1 MSAPASLG
9 ATPMP
14 TPTVSG
20 AALGGALRPSLADL
34 RLAGPAAVTWIVV
47 AVLVGDPD
55 AVGPVAASAAV
66 VGLASL
72 VVLLRTG
79 PSVPVRAVAALVLTT
94 ALLVALTAA
103 AVAAGQERRLPS
115 IVRQT
120 AGHSLEARV
129 RLDRDLT
136 PGDRSVVGTIEA
148 VVGRA
153 SRSDGLRVPVRLVP
167 ALDEPRRAVLAAGTV
182 VSVRG
187 QLQRDDPGSATS
199 VVLFARGAVATRAG
213 PTGLLGASADARA
226 AFVAVTADLPEP
238 GGPLLRGLAI
248 GDRSGLDAETEQ
260 AMETSALTH
269 LTAVSG
275 SNCAVLVGLVVLLG
289 RLTGAPRV
297 LRAAAAVVVLLGFVV
312 LVRPDPS
319 ITRATVMAIVVL
331 VVHLSGRPVRGVPL
345 IALAA
350 VGMLVA
356 DPWVARSFAFALSV
370 LATVGIV
377 VLAAPLTDLLARWIW
392 TPVAAA
398 VAIPIAAQVACWP
411 VTIPLAPALPT
422 YAVPANLLA
431 EVLAPVATIV
441 GLAACL
447 LAPVWPVGAGLLATV
462 GWVPAAG
469 IGLIAHGAAGLPVAS
484 APWPS
489 GPGGVVA
496 AGVVSAA
503 LAVGVL
509 VRARLRR
516 LLSGVAALTVI
527 VGIGSVTVPA
537 VLVRGSVPT
546 GWTIAMCD
554 VGQGDATLLRSAGRT
569 ALVDTGDDD
578 ARLTACLALL
588 GVDRIDLLVLTHF
601 DRDHVG
607 AVASVATRVE
617 TALVGPVGRPA
628 DDRVVGDLRS
638 AGVDVRQAADRTTGL
653 LGDLRWQVLWPPE
666 GDERAGNAASLV
678 LRVDPAPERPCPGC
692 VSAVLLGDLGED
704 AQRRLSRSAPPEALA
719 PVDVVKVAHHGSADQ
734 DPELYRVLGARVG
747 LIGVGA
753 DNDYG
758 HPTPSALEMLAAA
771 GTMPYRTDR
780 SGTIVVRGG
789 SETGDGGD
797 TGAAAGG
804 SAVGGDGRR
813 PVEVWTERDDG
824 ASVAVR
830 SGGGGGASVAVRKGA
845 GGGASAAAGR
855 TRDAGASAAAR
866 RIGATPT
873 GTAPPMHGPGRRRRP
888 APPEGPACPPRS
900 PHAPQRRSTRSRGR
914 RSARPRS
921 SWSPAPRR
929 SWRSGRSACSATC
942 SSARTRRSRCTTSR
956 RTSTPPDCCRPWRAP
971 RLFGEPRL
979 VRVTNVEKCTDAFI
993 TETIS
998 YLQNP
1003 ADDVTLVLRHGGGV
1017 RGKKLLD
1024 TIRSGVGGGI
1034 EVQCDEIKRDTDR
1047 IDFVNAEFR
1056 AARRKIA
1063 PSAVRTLVAAFAD
1076 DLAELAAACRQLL
1089 ADEAAEITD
1098 RTVDK
1103 YYGGRVETN
1112 AFKVADIALA
1122 GRSAPAI
1129 VELRHALAT
1138 GEAPVPIVAAFASKI
1153 RTMAKVS
1160 SFRGSSGQA
1169 ASALGMAPWQVQ
1181 RAQRDV
1187 AGWSEAGLANAI
1199 MSIATADAAVK
1210 GGSRDA
1216 HFALEVMVRTIA
1228 RRGEER

>member
-1 MSAPASLG
+1 
-9 ATPMP
+9 MP
-14 TPTVSG
+14 TPTQTVSG

-47 AVLVGDPD
+47 AVLVGEPD

-72 VVLLRTG
+72 VVLLRPG
-79 PSVPVRAVAALVLTT
+79 LSVPVRAVAALVLTT
-94 ALLVALTAA
+94 SLLIALTAA
-103 AVAAGQERRLPS
+103 AVAAGQEHRLPS

-136 PGDRSVVGTIEA
+136 PGDRSVVGTIET

-238 GGPLLRGLAI
+238 GGALLRGLAI

-377 VLAAPLTDLLARWIW
+377 VLAAPLTDLLARWVW

-516 LLSGVAALTVI
+516 VLSGVAALTVI

-734 DPELYRVLGARVG
+734 DPELYRALAARVG

-771 GTMPYRTDR
+771 GTLPYRTAR

-789 SETGDGGD
+789 SDTGDEG
-797 TGAAAGG
+797 
-804 SAVGGDGRR
+804 
-813 PVEVWTERDDG
+813 
-824 ASVAVR
+824 
-830 SGGGGGASVAVRKGA
+830 
-845 GGGASAAAGR
+845 
-855 TRDAGASAAAR
+855 DAGDA
-866 RIGATPT
+866 G
-873 GTAPPMHGPGRRRRP
+873 
-888 APPEGPACPPRS
+888 
-900 PHAPQRRSTRSRGR
+900 HAG
-914 RSARPRS
+914 
-921 SWSPAPRR
+921 
-929 SWRSGRSACSATC
+929 
-942 SSARTRRSRCTTSR
+942 
-956 RTSTPPDCCRPWRAP
+956 
-971 RLFGEPRL
+971 
-979 VRVTNVEKCTDAFI
+979 
-993 TETIS
+993 
-998 YLQNP
+998 
-1003 ADDVTLVLRHGGGV
+1003 H
-1017 RGKKLLD
+1017 
-1024 TIRSGVGGGI
+1024 
-1034 EVQCDEIKRDTDR
+1034 
-1047 IDFVNAEFR
+1047 
-1056 AARRKIA
+1056 
-1063 PSAVRTLVAAFAD
+1063 
-1076 DLAELAAACRQLL
+1076 
-1089 ADEAAEITD
+1089 
-1098 RTVDK
+1098 
-1103 YYGGRVETN
+1103 
-1112 AFKVADIALA
+1112 A
-1122 GRSAPAI
+1122 G
-1129 VELRHALAT
+1129 
-1138 GEAPVPIVAAFASKI
+1138 
-1153 RTMAKVS
+1153 
-1160 SFRGSSGQA
+1160 
-1169 ASALGMAPWQVQ
+1169 
-1181 RAQRDV
+1181 D
-1187 AGWSEAGLANAI
+1187 
-1199 MSIATADAAVK
+1199 
-1210 GGSRDA
+1210 
-1216 HFALEVMVRTIA
+1216 
-1228 RRGEER
+1228 